1 MPVMILQTWQFIVLA
16 LAGWL
21 NQQQQDIVAYLS
33 EENRVLR
40 EHLKGKRLRFTDDQ
54 RRRLAAKGKALG
66 SKVLREVCTLVT
78 PETLLRWYR
87 TLIARKYDSSANRGP
102 GRPRVK
108 ESITE
113 LVVRMAKEDISWGY
127 GRIQGALENLGH
139 VISRSTIA
147 RILKEHG
154 IEPAPQRRK
163 GMSWATFLKSHW
175 EVLAAT
181 DFFTVEVMTLRG
193 LVRYHVLFVIE
204 QCTRR
209 VQIAGIV
216 PEPDGRWMEQVA
228 RNLTDAFDGFLRTK
242 RYLIH
247 DRSPLFTKEF
257 TAILKVAGVKTIK
270 LPPRSPNLSPH
281 AERFVRSIKS
291 ECLAKMI
298 FFSESQLPRAVEQF
312 IAHYHGERNHQGLG
326 NQLIQPGESV
336 GKADGEI
343 RCSERLGGLLRYYYR
358 AA

>member
-1 MPVMILQTWQFIVLA
+1 MVFQTWQFTVVA

-40 EHLKGKRLRFTDDQ
+40 EQLKGKRLRFTDDQ

-87 TLIARKYDSSANRGP
+87 TLIAKKYDGSANRGP

-154 IEPAPQRRK
+154 IEPAPQRHK

-181 DFFTVEVMTLRG
+181 DFFTIEVMTLRG
-193 LVRYHVLFVIE
+193 LVRHHVLFVIE

-209 VQIAGIV
+209 VEIAGIV
-216 PEPDGRWMEQVA
+216 PEPDGRWMAQVA
-228 RNLTDAFDGFLRTK
+228 RNLTDAFDGFLRAK

-247 DRSPLFTKEF
+247 DRSPVFTRQFKE
-257 TAILKVAGVKTIK
+257 ILKTAGVKTIK
-270 LPPRSPNLSPH
+270 LPPRSPNLNPH

-291 ECLAKMI
+291 ECLGKMI
-298 FFSESQLPRAVEQF
+298 FFGERQLRCAVEQF
-312 IAHYHGERNHQGLG
+312 IAHYHGERNHQGLD
-326 NQLIQPGESV
+326 NQLIAPGESV
-336 GKADGEI
+336 GRAEGDI
-343 RCSERLGGLLRYYYR
+343 RCRERLGGLLRYYHR

>member
-1 MPVMILQTWQFIVLA
+1 MILQTWQLVVVA
-16 LAGWL
+16 LAGWM
-21 NQQQQDIVAYLS
+21 NQQQQDVVAYLA

-40 EHLKGKRLRFTDDQ
+40 EQLGGKRIRFTDDQ

-66 SKVLREVCTLVT
+66 RKLLGQVCTLVT
-78 PETLLRWYR
+78 PETVLRWYR
-87 TLIARKYDSSANRGP
+87 TLIARKYDGSAKRGP

-113 LVVRMAKEDISWGY
+113 LVVRMAKEDVSWGY
-127 GRIQGALENLGH
+127 GRLQRALKNLGH

-154 IEPAPQRRK
+154 IDPAPRHHK

-175 EVLAAT
+175 DVLAAT
-181 DFFTVEVMTLRG
+181 DFFTIEVMTLRG
-193 LVRYHVLFVIE
+193 LVRYHDLFVIE

-209 VQIAGIV
+209 VEIAGIV
-216 PEPDGRWMEQVA
+216 PEPDGQWMEQVA
-228 RNLTDAFDGFLRTK
+228 RNLTDAFDGFLRVK

-247 DRSPLFTKEF
+247 DRSPLFKREF
-257 TAILKVAGVKTIK
+257 TAILDAAGVKTIK
-270 LPPRSPNLSPH
+270 LPPRSPNLTPH

-291 ECLAKMI
+291 ECLNKII
-298 FFSESQLPRAVEQF
+298 FFGERQLRRAVEQF
-312 IAHYHGERNHQGLG
+312 IAHYHAERNHQGLD
-326 NQLIQPGESV
+326 NQLIEPGESV
-336 GKADGEI
+336 GKAEGGI
-343 RCSERLGGLLRYYYR
+343 RCHERLGGLLRYYHR

>member
-1 MPVMILQTWQFIVLA
+1 MVFQTWQFIVVA

-21 NQQQQDIVAYLS
+21 NRPQQDVVAYLA

-40 EHLKGKRLRFTDDQ
+40 EQLKGQRIRFTDDQ
-54 RRRLAAKGKALG
+54 RRQLAAKGKALG
-66 SKVLREVCTLVT
+66 RKVLGEICTLVA
-78 PETLLRWYR
+78 PETVLRWYR
-87 TLIARKYDSSANRGP
+87 TLIARKYDGSAKRGS
-102 GRPRVK
+102 GRPRVQ
-108 ESITE
+108 ESIQE
-113 LVVRMAKEDISWGY
+113 LVLRFAKQNVSWGY
-127 GRIQGALENLGH
+127 GRLQGALQNLGRT
-139 VISRSTIA
+139 VSRSTIA
-147 RILKEHG
+147 RILKAHG
-154 IEPAPQRRK
+154 IEPAPQRHK

-175 EVLAAT
+175 DVLAAT
-181 DFFTVEVMTLRG
+181 DFFTIEVMTLRG
-193 LVRYHVLFVIE
+193 LVRYHVLFVLE

-209 VQIAGIV
+209 VEIAGIV

-228 RNLTDAFDGFLRTK
+228 RNLTDAFDGFLRAK

-257 TAILKVAGVKTIK
+257 TAILKAAGVKTIK

-298 FFSESQLPRAVEQF
+298 FFGEKQLRRAIEQF
-312 IAHYHGERNHQGLG
+312 IVHYDAERNHQGLG
-326 NQLIQPGESV
+326 NQLIQPEESV
-336 GKADGEI
+336 GKAEGEI
-343 RCSERLGGLLRYYYR
+343 RCRERLGGLLRYYHR

>member
-1 MPVMILQTWQFIVLA
+1 M
-16 LAGWL
+16 
-21 NQQQQDIVAYLS
+21 NQQQQDVLAYLA

-40 EHLKGKRLRFTDDQ
+40 EQFGGKRIRFTDDQ

-66 SKVLREVCTLVT
+66 RKLLEEVCTLVT
-78 PETLLRWYR
+78 PDTVLRWYR
-87 TLIARKYDSSANRGP
+87 TLIAKKYDGSAKRGP
-102 GRPRVK
+102 GRPRVQ

-113 LVVRMAKEDISWGY
+113 LVVRMAKADLSWGY

-154 IEPAPQRRK
+154 IEPAPQRHK
-163 GMSWATFLKSHW
+163 GMSWSTFLKSHW

-181 DFFTVEVMTLRG
+181 DFFTIEVMTLRG

-216 PEPDGRWMEQVA
+216 PEPDGRWMAQVA
-228 RNLTDAFDGFLRTK
+228 RNLTDALDGFLRGK

-247 DRSPLFTKEF
+247 DRSPLFTSVFAE
-257 TAILKVAGVKTIK
+257 ILKAAGVKVVK
-270 LPPRSPNLSPH
+270 LPPRSPDLNPH

-298 FFSESQLPRAVEQF
+298 FFGERQLQRAVEQF
-312 IAHYHGERNHQGLG
+312 VVHYHGERNHQGLG

-336 GKADGEI
+336 GKAEGEI
-343 RCSERLGGLLRYYYR
+343 RCYERLGGLLRYYHR

>member
-1 MPVMILQTWQFIVLA
+1 MPPMVFQTWQFILVA

-21 NQQQQDIVAYLS
+21 NRQQQDIVAYLT

-40 EHLKGKRLRFTDDQ
+40 EQLKGKRIRFTDDQ

-66 SKVLREVCTLVT
+66 RKVLGEVCTLVT

-87 TLIARKYDSSANRGP
+87 TLIARKYDGSAKRGL

-108 ESITE
+108 TSIQD
-113 LVVRMAKEDISWGY
+113 LVVRMARENVSWGY
-127 GRIQGALENLGH
+127 GRIQGALKNLNH
-139 VISRSTIA
+139 IVSRSTIA

-154 IEPAPQRRK
+154 IEPAPRRRK
-163 GMSWATFLKSHW
+163 GMSWATFLKMHW
-175 EVLAAT
+175 AVLAST
-181 DFFTVEVMTLRG
+181 DLFTVEMMTLGG
-193 LVRYHVLFVIE
+193 LVRYHVLFVME
-204 QCTRR
+204 LSTRI
-209 VQIAGIV
+209 VKIAGIV

-228 RNLTDAFDGFLRTK
+228 RNLTDAFDGFLRDK

-247 DRSPLFTKEF
+247 DRSPVFTGGFAE
-257 TAILKVAGVKTIK
+257 ILKAAGVKVVK

-291 ECLAKMI
+291 ECLDKMI
-298 FFSESQLPRAVEQF
+298 FFGERQLRCAITEF
-312 IAHYHGERNHQGLG
+312 MAHYHGERNHQGLG
-326 NQLIQPGESV
+326 NELIVAEECV
-336 GKADGEI
+336 GATEGEI
-343 RCSERLGGLLRYYYR
+343 RCRERLGGLLRYYHR

>member
-1 MPVMILQTWQFIVLA
+1 M
-16 LAGWL
+16 
-21 NQQQQDIVAYLS
+21 S

-40 EHLKGKRLRFTDDQ
+40 EQFKGQRLRFTDNQ
-54 RRRLAAKGKALG
+54 RRRRAAKGKALG
-66 SKVLREVCTLVT
+66 RKVLREVCTLVT
-78 PETLLRWYR
+78 PETILLWYR
-87 TLIARKYDSSANRGP
+87 TLIARKYYGSAKRGP
-102 GRPRVK
+102 GRPPVQ
-108 ESITE
+108 ESIQE
-113 LVVRMAKEDISWGY
+113 LVVRLAKQNVSWGY
-127 GRIQGALENLGH
+127 GRIQGALQNLGRT
-139 VISRSTIA
+139 VSRSTIA
-147 RILKEHG
+147 RTLKAHG
-154 IEPAPQRRK
+154 IEPAPQRHK

-204 QCTRR
+204 QCTRC
-209 VQIAGIV
+209 VEIAGIV
-216 PEPDGRWMEQVA
+216 PEPDGRWMAQVA
-228 RNLTDAFDGFLRTK
+228 RNLTDAVDGFLRSK

-247 DRSPLFTKEF
+247 DRSPLFTSVFAE
-257 TAILKVAGVKTIK
+257 ILKAAGVKVVK
-270 LPPRSPNLSPH
+270 LPPRSPDLNPH

-298 FFSESQLPRAVEQF
+298 FFGERQLQRAVEQF
-312 IAHYHGERNHQGLG
+312 VVHYHGERNHQGLG

-336 GKADGEI
+336 GKAEGEI

>member
-1 MPVMILQTWQFIVLA
+1 MILQTWQLVVVA
-16 LAGWL
+16 LAGWM
-21 NQQQQDIVAYLS
+21 NQQQQDAVAYLR

-40 EHLKGKRLRFTDDQ
+40 EQLGGKRIRFTDDQ

-78 PETLLRWYR
+78 PETLLCWYR
-87 TLIARKYDSSANRGP
+87 TLIARKYDGSANRGP
-102 GRPRVK
+102 GRPRVQ
-108 ESITE
+108 ESIQE
-113 LVVRMAKEDISWGY
+113 LVVRFAKQNRSWGY
-127 GRIQGALENLGH
+127 GRLQGALQNLAH

-154 IEPAPQRRK
+154 IEPAPQRHK

-181 DFFTVEVMTLRG
+181 DFFTIEVMTLRG
-193 LVRYHVLFVIE
+193 LVRHHVLFVIE

-209 VQIAGIV
+209 VEIAGIV
-216 PEPDGRWMEQVA
+216 PEPDGRWMAQVA
-228 RNLTDAFDGFLRTK
+228 RNLTDAFDGFLRAK
-242 RYLIH
+242 RYMMH

-257 TAILKVAGVKTIK
+257 TAILKAAGVKTIK
-270 LPPRSPNLSPH
+270 LPQRSPNLSPH

-298 FFSESQLPRAVEQF
+298 FFSESQLRRAVEQF

-326 NQLIQPGESV
+326 NQLIQPEESV
-336 GKADGEI
+336 GKAEGDI
-343 RCSERLGGLLRYYYR
+343 RCRERLGGLLRYYYR